1 MRLLVDAHA
10 LLWWL
15 GSDKRLSTAAKQAIE
30 TADDPLVGAGT
41 LVEIAVKRSIG
52 KLELGDDWPER
63 TRDDG
68 FGVLAIT
75 WPHVTHLQN
84 LPFPEVTGRA
94 HRDPFD
100 RLLAAQAL
108 SERIPIV
115 TRDPAL
121 AAYGAPAIW

>member
-15 GSDKRLSTAAKQAIE
+15 GADTQLSAGARQAIE
-30 TADDPLVGAGT
+30 EADDPLVGAGT
-41 LVEIAVKRSIG
+41 LTEIAVKRSLG
-52 KLELGDDWPER
+52 KLPVDPDWP
-63 TRDDG
+63 DQAQADG
-68 FGVLAIT
+68 FSVLGVAWAHIAR
-75 WPHVTHLQN
+75 LQE
-84 LPFPEVTGRA
+84 LPFPKLAGRP

-108 SERIPIV
+108 TERIPIV

-121 AAYGAPAIW
+121 AAYGAAAIW

>member
-1 MRLLVDAHA
+1 MRLLLDAHA

-15 GSDKRLSTAAKQAIE
+15 GADERLTEVAHRAIE
-30 TADDPLVGAGT
+30 TAEDPLVGAGT

-52 KLELGDDWPER
+52 KLDIEPDWPAQVQA
-63 TRDDG
+63 DG
-68 FGVLAIT
+68 FGVLGIE
-75 WPHVTHLQN
+75 WEHVTRLQE
-84 LPFPEVTGRA
+84 LPYPRLAGRP

-115 TRDPAL
+115 TRAPAL
-121 AAYGAPAIW
+121 AAYGVAAIW